1 MLIEDV
7 SNGSPVVGHG
17 QAWTDVI
24 TSGQYQHLNTNAQ
37 AQKHRMVL
45 AKSVTLF
52 ELAARR

>member
-52 ELAARR
+52 ELTRR

>member
-7 SNGSPVVGHG
+7 SNGSRVVGHG

-24 TSGQYQHLNTNAQ
+24 TFGQYQHLNTNAQ
-37 AQKHRMVL
+37 AQKHGVVL

-52 ELAARR
+52 ELATRR